1 MPFDQSELDPIE
13 IRAQKAMCKSY
24 GLIRE
29 CDALSATIISSQNK
43 IVGKSVFGGDVAA
56 QTSYDSLTRRQYS
69 ILSWAV
75 DSALR
80 VTNATKANLQ
90 ILDPASGLLYI
101 AEQRGFR
108 QPFLDFF
115 KTVHAGEAACGKA
128 LETCGRVIIEDVT
141 ESPIFCGTP
150 ALEVLLD
157 AEVRAVQS
165 TPLLGPSGAI
175 NGILSTHWPSPRRL
189 SNGALSQLNVVAG
202 IVAHWLEHN
211 LYASSGS
218 VGLPS
223 NVRR

>member
-1 MPFDQSELDPIE
+1 VSFDQPELDPIE
-13 IRAQKAMCKSY
+13 IRAQKVMCRSY

-29 CDALSATIISSQNK
+29 CDALGATIISSRNK
-43 IVGKSVFGGDVAA
+43 VTGKSVSGDSIAA
-56 QTSYDSLTRRQYS
+56 RTSYDSLIRRQYS
-69 ILSWAV
+69 VLSWAV

-80 VTNATKANLQ
+80 VTNATKANVQ
-90 ILDPASGLLYI
+90 ILDPTSGFLYI

-128 LETCGRVIIEDVT
+128 LETRGRIVVEDVT

-165 TPLLGPSGAI
+165 TPLLGTSGAI
-175 NGILSTHWPSPRRL
+175 NGILSTHWTSPRRL

-211 LYASSGS
+211 LYTIPVRLGP
-218 VGLPS
+218 L
-223 NVRR
+223 NVCK